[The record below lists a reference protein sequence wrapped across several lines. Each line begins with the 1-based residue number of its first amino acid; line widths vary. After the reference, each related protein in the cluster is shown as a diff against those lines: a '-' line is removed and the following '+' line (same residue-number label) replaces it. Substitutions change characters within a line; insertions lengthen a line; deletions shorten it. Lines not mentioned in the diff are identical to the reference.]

1 MAQRLLNQY
10 GDRGFDVS
18 MGNRYDYDLMREAFI
33 ALGREGAPDG
43 EFFVVRVGPARSFV
57 PPYDVPNPL

>member
-1 MAQRLLNQY
+1 MAKRLLTQY

-18 MGNRYDYDLMREAFI
+18 MGNRYDCDLIREAFI
-33 ALGREGAPDG
+33 ALGRESGPDG
-43 EFFVVRVGPARSFV
+43 DFFVVRVGPARSFV